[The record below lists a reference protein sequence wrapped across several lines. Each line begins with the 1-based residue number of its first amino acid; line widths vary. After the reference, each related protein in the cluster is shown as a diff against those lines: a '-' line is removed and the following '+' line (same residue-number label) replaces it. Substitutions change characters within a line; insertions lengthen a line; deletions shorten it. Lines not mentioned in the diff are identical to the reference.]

1 MLHRATSS
9 RSFLALASLLL
20 AGLLVLAWWWP
31 NRPQAAALAM
41 PDTRFNSVSFSPFR
55 PGQSPLIHVYPSPE
69 EVDADLAVLAP
80 RTRAIRTYAA
90 DEGSAD
96 LVALAARHGLR
107 VWQGIWL
114 SGDRARNAREIARG
128 IALANQHPQTIERV
142 IVGNEVLL
150 RRDLPAED
158 LIAALDKVRQA
169 VRQPVTY
176 ADVWEFWRQFPQ
188 VARHVDL
195 VTIHLLP
202 YWEDT
207 PTNLDGAIAHIE
219 AVYRRMAALFP
230 DKGIVIGET
239 GWPSRGRWREGAAPG
254 RVAQASFLRRFVAL
268 AHRDHFDY
276 NLIEAFDQDWKYQS
290 EGTVGA
296 NWGLW
301 TAGRAPKFPLSGPV
315 VEDPKWPWHAAA
327 SILAGLVLTYGPGRD
342 RRLGTGGR
350 IGLAVLGMVFG
361 GALGFAWAGTVPLA
375 YDRHLALA
383 ALVNLPGQAI
393 LAMLMMRRAASIL
406 AGATPPPART
416 GADATDTVRALLRLR
431 VPERSAGW
439 LFDDLAFVFVWTAA
453 VMQLLLL
460 LDPRYRDFPLQVF
473 AVPLVCVLA
482 RALLQDLPRGG
493 GGIEE
498 WAAGGAL
505 VIASIAMALREGA
518 ANQPAMIWTGAAL
531 ILAIPPLLRVLSP
544 RRPGLQPSPGA
555 ERSSDDT
562 PGRIVVDH
570 RRGADADGGDT
581 DPERRA
587 TQRPEAERQR
597 GSSPQIEILQPDQRR
612 ARGAD

>member
-1 MLHRATSS
+1 MPHRATSS
-9 RSFLALASLLL
+9 CLSLALASLLL

-31 NRPQAAALAM
+31 NRPQAASFAM
-41 PDTRFNSVSFSPFR
+41 PDTKFNSVSFSPFR
-55 PGQSPLIHVYPSPE
+55 PGQSPLTHVYPSPE

-80 RTRAIRTYAA
+80 RARAIRTYAA

-96 LVALAARHGLR
+96 LVALAERHGLK

-114 SGDRARNAREIARG
+114 SGDRVRNAREVARG

-150 RRDLPAED
+150 RRDLPVED

-219 AVYRRMAALFP
+219 AVYRQMAALFP
-230 DKGIVIGET
+230 GKRIVIGET

-268 AHRDHFDY
+268 AQRDQFDY

-315 VEDPKWPWHAAA
+315 AEDPSWPWHAAA
-327 SILAGLVLTYGPGRD
+327 SIFAGLLLTYGPGSD
-342 RRLGTGGR
+342 RRLGTGAR
-350 IGLAVLGMVFG
+350 IGLAVLGMTCG

-383 ALVNLPGQAI
+383 AVVNLPGQAI
-393 LAMLMMRRAASIL
+393 LALLMVRRAATIL
-406 AGATPPPART
+406 AGFTPPPART
-416 GADATDTVRALLRLR
+416 GADATDTARALLRLR
-431 VPERSAGW
+431 APEQPAGW
-439 LFDDLAFVFVWTAA
+439 LFDDLSFGFVWTAA

-460 LDPRYRDFPLQVF
+460 FDPRYRDFPLPVF

-482 RALLQDLPRGG
+482 RALLRDLPRGG
-493 GGIEE
+493 GGAAELL
-498 WAAGGAL
+498 AGGTLAL
-505 VIASIAMALREGA
+505 ASILVAFREGA
-518 ANQPAMIWTGAAL
+518 ANTPALIWCGAAL
-531 ILAIPPLLRVLSP
+531 ILAVPPLLRL
-544 RRPGLQPSPGA
+544 R
-555 ERSSDDT
+555 
-562 PGRIVVDH
+562 
-570 RRGADADGGDT
+570 RRGLIT
-581 DPERRA
+581 
-587 TQRPEAERQR
+587 
-597 GSSPQIEILQPDQRR
+597 SSPSIDAVGQDLLSGPGPRSPL
-612 ARGAD
+612 